1 MTKTNTITRYFQ
13 TSAFRLSDTES
24 FHSLSC
30 VNHIITVMKAHG
42 LSHELDDDYIALSL
56 PSSAFTTSDFD
67 DISDKITRDDLLNIV
82 EAIELH
88 IHHDD
93 ACKLVYVES
102 KIGEYFDCFSSTIE
116 RNNAV
121 TNKVDCSQFNRIS
134 RISAEGVSS

>member
-13 TSAFRLSDTES
+13 TSAFRLSDAET

-30 VNHIITVMKAHG
+30 VNHIINVMKVHG
-42 LSHELDDDYIALSL
+42 LSHELDGDYIALSL

-67 DISDKITRDDLLNIV
+67 DISDKVTRDDLLNIV
-82 EAIELH
+82 EAIESQ
-88 IHHDD
+88 IHPDD

-116 RNNAV
+116 HNNTV
-121 TNKVDCSQFNRIS
+121 TSKVDCSQFNRIPRLS
-134 RISAEGVSS
+134 NDEVSS